1 MKTLQTDH
9 ITSTVSM
16 PIKAGTIDFL
26 QVAWKEIALKLATF
40 AGSNVMEIAS
50 SGTAIWGLENTD
62 SFPNYD
68 IRPGL
73 IYFGG
78 ELYICDGATFTASV
92 GQTAICSIV
101 TTYQTASDA
110 DPVLFTDGNS
120 YNVHEIKKINVSAG
134 TSGTGA
140 FNYSTLTF
148 INPAHN
154 KRTQGSFHAQ
164 WSSSAFTTVRNPN
177 GLITFAGKL
186 KSGSSATTADLI
198 CTLPTGWR
206 PATDL
211 RICVGHVR
219 STSPYVTP
227 AIMKIT
233 TSGQVFIESTYDGTV
248 ALDDNFHLD
257 GISFYKSF

>member
-1 MKTLQTDH
+1 MKTLKTDH

-140 FNYSTLTF
+140 FDYSTLTF

-154 KRTQGSFHAQ
+154 NKVQTGFHAN
-164 WSSSAFTTVRNPN
+164 WLGSALSYRRNAN
-177 GLITFAGKL
+177 GLITLTGKL
-186 KSGSSATTADLI
+186 VAGASASYSDLI

-206 PATDL
+206 PAADL
-211 RICVGHVR
+211 IVSVSKFDGTTQL
-219 STSPYVTP
+219 SALVTIK
-227 AIMKIT
+227 AN
-233 TSGQVFIESTYDGTV
+233 GQVFIYHTNGGVTV
-248 ALDDNFHLD
+248 SDNYYLDTV
-257 GISFYKSF
+257 SFYKSF